1 MSVRTGMNISLFSF
15 SSLASS
21 PLDLRGASLF
31 FPRDILTMQQGT
43 SAISASISARYQS
56 VTNSYRCNE
65 YETQP
70 SPRLATLSLPESR
83 YDV

>member
-1 MSVRTGMNISLFSF
+1 
-15 SSLASS
+15 
-21 PLDLRGASLF
+21 
-31 FPRDILTMQQGT
+31 MQQGT

-70 SPRLATLSLPESR
+70 PPRLATLSLSLSLFSLPAMTYNLVYIYIVGEEGLAKLNQTACILCTPNT
-83 YDV
+83 